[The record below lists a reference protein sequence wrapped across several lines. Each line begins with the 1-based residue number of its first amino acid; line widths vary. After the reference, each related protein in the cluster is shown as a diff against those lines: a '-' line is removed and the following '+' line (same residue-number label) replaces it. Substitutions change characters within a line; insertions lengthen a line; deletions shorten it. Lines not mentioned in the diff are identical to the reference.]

1 MLNRILQ
8 GKFYDAPDDNAGGQQ
23 DDHQPADD
31 KKQVDQNP
39 DDNPGDN
46 EPHRVTAKDQR
57 RIRQD
62 AINQFKD
69 SDEFK
74 QIIADTIAE
83 GEKRAKMSADEKAE
97 ADRKAQEEKD
107 VKARQDFKVEKAEF
121 RAERALADA
130 KLPDVFKASLVFP
143 DDDNG
148 DELGARVSELTKA
161 FNDAVHEETLK
172 RMQGDQTPAAGNQT
186 PNTTVTQKDWDAMDY
201 PQMAEFSKKN
211 PQQAQ
216 EFLKNQSIYKM

>member
-8 GKFYDAPDDNAGGQQ
+8 GKFYDAPDDNTGGQQ
-23 DDHQPADD
+23 DDHQPDDD
-31 KKQVDQNP
+31 KKPVDQNP
-39 DDNPGDN
+39 DNKPGDD
-46 EPHRVTAKDQR
+46 EPHKVTAKDQR

-97 ADRKAQEEKD
+97 ADRKAQ
-107 VKARQDFKVEKAEF
+107 
-121 RAERALADA
+121 AERDQQERDKFHREQAHFYAQQELANR
-130 KLPDVFKASLVFP
+130 KLPDTFADYVADQDRDKMVANVDAFEK
-143 DDDNG
+143 
-148 DELGARVSELTKA
+148 T

-186 PNTTVTQKDWDAMDY
+186 PNTTVTQKDWDAMSFTD
-201 PQMAEFSKKN
+201 QFAIQQKN
-211 PQQAQ
+211 PELAKQ
-216 EFLKNQSIYKM
+216 FMK